1 MKRKNLIRNILMI
14 AILGIAIMFF
24 TNVIFAASS
33 AKIIVE
39 TANLRETADEDS
51 KILEQLSLNDEV
63 EVLQK
68 TNNWYQVKTEDNIT
82 GYLRED
88 LIEVS
93 GDVKDN
99 TTEEVSTNTENTVVE
114 ENKEETVAE
123 ETGKRIV

>member
-68 TNNWYQVKTEDNIT
+68 TNNWYQVKTEDNI
-82 GYLRED
+82 
-88 LIEVS
+88 S
-93 GDVKDN
+93 GFKY
-99 TTEEVSTNTENTVVE
+99 
-114 ENKEETVAE
+114 
-123 ETGKRIV
+123 I